1 MGLAVSLVAR
11 ICSCLCD
18 ARAQAQVSD
27 AELALGRAQRKLLK
41 ATEAAMAAAEEPAEP
56 DNVESTVELTLELP
70 LRSSGGLGMN
80 TSGNTRGKGIVF
92 RGYSEGS
99 RLSQMDV
106 LFDGCRIVAVFLQT
120 SVGSRKWPDERIEL
134 GGLSYPVA
142 LKVLGLHI
150 NTDLVEMRKEFIS
163 NGVTLSV
170 VLVVAAPNTLS
181 APVEPEQESLMPLEQ
196 VQAEAS
202 LIMLR
207 SRSLLKKQAEF
218 EEAVSRINAP
228 ELLRFSNSESC
239 VKIELAGD
247 YYSIYG
253 TGANFSSFVKYE
265 RVKGAKKD
273 NSNSYNGSWL
283 EGGLVF
289 SGFSTPDCEL
299 ARLGVLEEGCHLVG
313 YEVFV
318 SNDCRFFKSIRS
330 FKEER
335 DVKRIL
341 GNGYLVFRNVAKA
354 QVIEVVSA

>member
-1 MGLAVSLVAR
+1 
-11 ICSCLCD
+11 
-18 ARAQAQVSD
+18 
-27 AELALGRAQRKLLK
+27 
-41 ATEAAMAAAEEPAEP
+41 MAAAEEPAEP
-56 DNVESTVELTLELP
+56 DKAESTVELTLELP

-80 TSGNTRGKGIVF
+80 TSGDARGKGIVF

-106 LFDGCRIVAVFLQT
+106 LFDGCRIVAVFQQT
-120 SVGSRKWPDERIEL
+120 SFGSRKWPGERIEL
-134 GGLSYPVA
+134 GGLSHPVA

-150 NTDLVEMRKEFIS
+150 NTDLVEKRKEFIPE
-163 NGVTLSV
+163 GVMLSV
-170 VLVVAAPNTLS
+170 VLVVAAPITLS
-181 APVEPEQESLMPLEQ
+181 APVVQEPEQESLMPLEQ
-196 VQAEAS
+196 AQAEAS
-202 LIMLR
+202 LFMLR
-207 SRSLLKKQAEF
+207 SRSLLNKKLAEF
-218 EEAVSRINAP
+218 EEAVSRNNAP

-273 NSNSYNGSWL
+273 NSNSYKGSWL

-313 YEVFV
+313 YEFVV
-318 SNDCRFFKSIRS
+318 SNDCHIFKSIRS

-341 GNGYLVFRNVAKA
+341 GSGYLIFRNVAKA